1 MGASFRS
8 RSVAVF
14 AVFACGAGVAWTD
27 TAGAGAPN
35 GEPAQAGDPR
45 AAEVTV
51 FFTLDTDGDGIVTK
65 REAWRA
71 QAAVFDALDQNGDSS
86 LDAAELEIAAR
97 VRHPDFT
104 AARRATWIAAILRD
118 GDGRRVTRAQYAGRL
133 WWFRRADLDHD
144 NRVTLAEVRAM
155 PPSSLA
161 RAATLHGRIPPPPI
175 ASRVGAGP

>member
-14 AVFACGAGVAWTD
+14 AAFACGAGAAWAD
-27 TAGAGAPN
+27 TAATGAPG

-45 AAEVTV
+45 AAEIAV
-51 FFTLDTDGDGIVTK
+51 FVTLDTDGDGIVTK

-71 QAAVFDALDQNGDSS
+71 QAAVFDALDQNGDGS
-86 LDAAELEIAAR
+86 LDAAELDAVAR
-97 VRHPDFT
+97 TRHPDFT
-104 AARRATWIAAILRD
+104 EARRAAWIAAILRD
-118 GDGRRVTRAQYAGRL
+118 GDGRRVARAQYAGRL

-155 PPSSLA
+155 PPASLA

-175 ASRVGAGP
+175 APGAGP